1 MFCPENQTDG
11 PQAARKRGVVYTQLR
26 PSPSADRGTAAMTD
40 RRSQRTTRRQAQLK
54 RLASPRQQLK
64 QLRYVPW
71 VLRLI
76 WSVSAPWMA
85 ATAVMLIIA
94 GLLPVATVI
103 LTRDTVDALVHVVS
117 GDSSAE
123 LRVISLGGMLVAAL
137 VLQEIM
143 SAVQQ
148 YIRSNL
154 AERVQD
160 HMSTMIHQKVLT
172 LDMFYFES
180 PAYQDRLQR
189 ATTDAVT
196 RPLGLLQTLT
206 SLLQNTVTLVAMSG
220 VLLSI
225 AWWMPLLLVIGT
237 APALFVALRSAIE
250 THRWRLRRT
259 VDQRRLGYF
268 QRMIVGETTMAEMR
282 LFGLGPLFVERYR
295 NLRRAL
301 RLESMQ
307 LLRRQSTGAALAG
320 LSGLFSVGLGFA
332 WLGRELFS
340 GNASLG
346 GLAMFWQTMNQG
358 QRLTRQLL
366 TGFGEI
372 YQHLLFLDDLHM
384 FLGLKPR
391 LRDPEQPQPLPVPLR
406 QGIRV
411 EDVTFHYPGSKLQ
424 ALKDLTLDIPA
435 GKVVAI
441 VGHNGAG
448 KSTLIKLLCRFY
460 DPREGSISWDG
471 VDLRQVRQDE
481 LRSRISVLFQS
492 PVPFAETVAESIAF
506 GQPERNADQ
515 QRIEAAAAAGGF
527 ASVVQKLP
535 QGFQTMLG
543 RAFGTVNL
551 SGGEWQRLAL
561 ARSFLRDADLVIL
574 DEPTSAM
581 DSWAEHE
588 WMQRFRSL
596 VSGRSALIITHR
608 FTTAMR
614 ADIIYVF
621 DDGRVI
627 ETGTHAELI
636 ALGGRYAQSWRQQID
651 DQAERERIMQPASA

>member
-1 MFCPENQTDG
+1 
-11 PQAARKRGVVYTQLR
+11 
-26 PSPSADRGTAAMTD
+26 MTD
-40 RRSQRTTRRQAQLK
+40 RQSQRINRRQARLK
-54 RLASPRQQLK
+54 RLASPRQQIK

-76 WSVSAPWMA
+76 WKVSAPWMA

-103 LTRDTVDALVHVVS
+103 LTRDTVDALVYVVN
-117 GDSSAE
+117 GDSTAQ
-123 LRVISLGGMLVAAL
+123 LRVISLAGLLVGAL
-137 VLQEIM
+137 ILQEIM

-160 HMSTMIHQKVLT
+160 HMSTMIHEKVLT

-206 SLLQNTVTLVAMSG
+206 SLLQNMVTLIAMSG

-237 APALFVALRSAIE
+237 APALFVALRSAVE

-259 VDQRRLGYF
+259 VDQRRLGYT

-295 NLRRAL
+295 ALRRTL
-301 RLESMQ
+301 RLESMR
-307 LLRRQSTGAALAG
+307 LLRRQSTGSALAG
-320 LSGLFSVGLGFA
+320 LSGLCSVGLGFA

-366 TGFGEI
+366 TGFGDI

-384 FLGLKPR
+384 FLGLQPR
-391 LRDPEQPQPLPVPLR
+391 LRDPQQPQPLPAPLR
-406 QGIRV
+406 EGIRV
-411 EDVTFHYPGSKLQ
+411 DGVAFNYPGSKVR
-424 ALKDLTLDIPA
+424 ALKGLSLEIPA
-435 GKVVAI
+435 GKVVAV

-460 DPREGSISWDG
+460 DPREGTISWDG
-471 VDLRQVRQDE
+471 TDIRQVRQDE

-492 PVPFAETVAESIAF
+492 PVPFAETVYDSIAF

-515 QRIEAAAAAGGF
+515 TAVETAAAAGGF
-527 ASVVQKLP
+527 SGVVAKLP
-535 QGFQTMLG
+535 NGYATMLG
-543 RAFGTVNL
+543 RAFGTINL

-561 ARSFLRDADLVIL
+561 ARAFLRQADLVIL

-621 DDGRVI
+621 DDGQVI
-627 ETGTHAELI
+627 EAGTHSELI
-636 ALGGRYAQSWRQQID
+636 AQNGRYAQSWRQQID
-651 DQAERERIMQPASA
+651 DQAERERTFRAADSADQVQPAGSGT